1 MRRPQAVMRL
11 AVVGLW
17 SALLAACTDATM
29 VSPPPQP
36 PPPPP
41 TSITVSYCAPFVPV
55 WVAFQDGAGPWTRV
69 QPVAANGK
77 AAFSYGF
84 SSNRGAIAAVR
95 QAGPALTLLQVLF
108 GAPEEL
114 TTESFNS
121 PRLCSVPGTKQLSGT
136 VAGLDTNE
144 SAFIEASFSSF
155 AAALE
160 NGPFALAGVDGGLVD
175 LLATRST
182 RTNDQ
187 TVLSSVILRRGIDVP
202 DGTTLPVLDF
212 SSPEAFPPATAQVTL
227 DGIGSDIAFVAT
239 RIQAIRLESGSSNP
253 SGPVEGPV
261 QPYFAVPEARL
272 LPGDLQILSATT
284 NTGTGSQRGA
294 AIYFRTPRDLTLS
307 LGPEAL
313 APTFSTVATDP
324 VLRIRARFAEQNAY
338 DRTAS
343 ITYQNQGRTP
353 ASPISLVTVSVTSSY
368 RGPGVEGY
376 DIVVP
381 DLSGAD
387 GFNPQWGLSGGSFVQ
402 WSANRV
408 GGTVGLGIDP
418 VATEGAVQR
427 TAAIVG
433 ELVP

>member
-1 MRRPQAVMRL
+1 MRV
-11 AVVGLW
+11 AVVALW

-29 VSPPPQP
+29 VATPPQP

-41 TSITVSYCAPFVPV
+41 TSITVFYCAPFAPV
-55 WVAFQDGAGPWTRV
+55 WVAFQDGDGPWTRA
-69 QPVAANGK
+69 QPVVAIGTT
-77 AAFSYGF
+77 AFSYGF
-84 SSNRGAIAAVR
+84 SANRGAIATVR
-95 QAGPALTLLQVLF
+95 QAGPAITLLQVLY

-114 TTESFNS
+114 ATESVNT
-121 PRLCSVPGTKQLSGT
+121 PRLCSVPGTKLLSGT

-144 SAFIEASFSSF
+144 SASIAASLSSF
-155 AAALE
+155 AAALANE
-160 NGPFALAGVDGGLVD
+160 SFALAGVDGGLVD

-182 RTNDQ
+182 RTDDQ
-187 TVLSSVILRRGIDVP
+187 TVLSRVILRRAIAVP

-239 RIQAIRLESGSSNP
+239 RIQTLRLESGLSNP
-253 SGPVEGPV
+253 SGAVAGAV

-272 LPGDLQILSATT
+272 LPGDVQVLSATT
-284 NTGTGSQRGA
+284 NTGTGSLRTA
-294 AIYFRTPRDLTLS
+294 AIYFRVPQDLTVS

-313 APTFSTVATDP
+313 PPTFSILARDP
-324 VLRIRARFAEQNAY
+324 VLRIRAQFAEQSAY

-343 ITYQNQGRTP
+343 VSYQDEGRTP
-353 ASPISLVTVSVTSSY
+353 ASPIRFVTVSMTSSY
-368 RGPGVEGY
+368 RVPGAEGY

-427 TAAIVG
+427 TATIIGV
-433 ELVP
+433 LTP